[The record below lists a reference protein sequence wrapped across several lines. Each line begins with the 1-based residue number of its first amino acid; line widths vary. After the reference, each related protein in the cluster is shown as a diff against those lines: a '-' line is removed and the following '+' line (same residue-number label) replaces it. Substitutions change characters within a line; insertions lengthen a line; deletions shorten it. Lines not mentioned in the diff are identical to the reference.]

1 MECLYTPCRA
11 KTSPESDRFVSCWL
25 CERFGYAKC
34 AGIVGRAADAVGD
47 PSKGLRWSCPDCR
60 QRDIDFYKLFTETRN
75 GFSELSRNLGSL
87 WEKFELIKSR
97 FDECRF
103 IEHSSTTRSVA
114 CGTSPL
120 GFSKSG
126 SLVQVTAPS
135 NSKMN
140 SNFSDIAESVGS
152 KTVINKRAS
161 LSVLS
166 YAEVARVSPPRA
178 ATHSNQAPSLKSNEV
193 KNKSS
198 SSPGCSRVNAGH
210 QTGQVSQAAG
220 TMAITPSIFSP
231 TLNSP
236 IVNPPPIPS
245 NDLCLTAVPPRKAI
259 FVSRLAPE
267 TSVDNVKS
275 YLAAKVPSVNLKRVS
290 IFKMA
295 PSQSRA
301 ISSFKILVPTENSD
315 MLLNKSLWPVGSL
328 IKEFIPRDRP
338 RNTKADSLVAFKK
351 LHVSSGPLSLIYQNV
366 RGLNSK
372 IRSSFLNSVSTEFFC
387 LAFTETWLKPD
398 LHSSELFHNSF
409 EVFRNDRLNR
419 IGGGVPYLCQSRPI

>member
-11 KTSPESDRFVSCWL
+11 KSGPDSDRFVSCWL
-25 CERFGYAKC
+25 CERFGHAKC
-34 AGIVGRAADAVGD
+34 AGILGRAADAVAD
-47 PSKGLRWSCPDCR
+47 PSKGLRWSCPDCN
-60 QRDIDFYKLFTETRN
+60 QRDIDFYKLFTETRY

-87 WEKFELIKSR
+87 WEKFELIKPK

-103 IEHSSTTRSVA
+103 IGYSSSTRSVA

-120 GFSKSG
+120 AFSKSD

-140 SNFSDIAESVGS
+140 SNVSDIPESVGS
-152 KTVINKRAS
+152 KTVTNKPAS
-161 LSVLS
+161 PSVLS

-178 ATHSNQAPSLKSNEV
+178 ATHSNQAPSPKSNEE

-198 SSPGCSRVNAGH
+198 SPPGCSRVNAGH

-220 TMAITPSIFSP
+220 TRAITPSIFSP
-231 TLNSP
+231 TRNSP
-236 IVNPPPIPS
+236 TVNHPPVPN
-245 NDLCLTAVPPRKAI
+245 NDICLTAVPPRTAI

-267 TSVDNVKS
+267 TSVDNIKS
-275 YLAAKVPSVNLKRVS
+275 YLATKVPSVNLKRVS

-295 PSQSRA
+295 PSQARA

-315 MLLNKSLWPVGSL
+315 MLLNKSLWPVGFL

-338 RNTKADSLVAFKK
+338 RSTNAVA
-351 LHVSSGPLSLIYQNV
+351 LSH
-366 RGLNSK
+366 SK
-372 IRSSFLNSVSTEFFC
+372 N
-387 LAFTETWLKPD
+387 
-398 LHSSELFHNSF
+398 
-409 EVFRNDRLNR
+409 
-419 IGGGVPYLCQSRPI
+419 